1 MIRSVTAPS
10 AVPVGGAIL
19 LRHVPP
25 SFPPSVP
32 RSLPGRPD
40 TSSRRPRSLLAASLL
55 AASVLAHAVPLGAQP
70 PATSVAPGTR
80 LNLVEARLSEAIRS
94 LAAALGLNV
103 VLADVPDRRVSFTSA
118 GPLAAREVGAVLES
132 ILEANGLV
140 LVQQGGVA
148 RVLPADRAPATGPLG
163 VGFTLADPP
172 PLGLITQ
179 LVPLQSIRADEG
191 AETLRQ
197 LAAPTARIEP
207 VVRSNALLITDR
219 GANVARYLEVLA
231 RLDASAQ
238 GEAGLRTYVVP
249 LKYAGAEDL
258 AATLGQLF
266 GLGTTASR
274 SGSLADRGLG
284 RALDTFRQR
293 EQDQFR
299 QRQLV
304 PAPGIVSPNASQ
316 PIAPQ
321 SAGAPSNVSAPTT
334 FGTRGDSSG
343 APPAGA
349 LVGQTTIVASG
360 PTNALIIRTQP
371 PNFPLLRETIV
382 ALDARPVQVL
392 LEVTVAEVALGR
404 GAEFGIDWAAAGRAT
419 TGAAPSGAGQFGNQV
434 TDTLP
439 VENAGLLVRRLLRFD
454 NLDVRALLR
463 AVSTRNQVRVISTP
477 EILAMNN
484 REARILVGSKV
495 PFIASSRLGDF
506 SRDQAVQY
514 QDVGTTLTIVP
525 TVNDDDYVS
534 VQILQEV
541 SALTSQTLPSALNA
555 PVITT
560 REAATRAVLRDGQTV
575 VIAGLIGDERST
587 VQTGI
592 PLLMDIPFLGNVFRR
607 TGVTRN
613 RTELA
618 IFVTPHVVRADA
630 DADRLRERARR
641 RLEAVPAP
649 PPEQ

>member
-1 MIRSVTAPS
+1 MRRT
-10 AVPVGGAIL
+10 
-19 LRHVPP
+19 LRHALA
-25 SFPPSVP
+25 SA
-32 RSLPGRPD
+32 RPYVLAAA
-40 TSSRRPRSLLAASLL
+40 LLAVAPPT
-55 AASVLAHAVPLGAQP
+55 VRAQQP
-70 PATSVAPGTR
+70 VVTPGTR
-80 LNLVEARLSEAIRS
+80 LNLVDARLSDAIRS

-103 VLADVPDRRVSFTSA
+103 VLSDVPDRRVTFTSA
-118 GPLAAREVGAVLES
+118 TALGAREVGSVLES
-132 ILEANGLV
+132 LLEAHGLV
-140 LVQQGGVA
+140 LVQQGAVA
-148 RVLPADRAPATGPLG
+148 RVLPADRAPATGPVG
-163 VGFTLADPP
+163 VGMTLSDPP

-179 LVPLQSIRADEG
+179 LVPLQGIRADEG
-191 AETLRQ
+191 AATLRQ
-197 LAAPTARIEP
+197 LASPTARIEP
-207 VVRSNALLITDR
+207 VARSNALLITDR

-231 RLDASAQ
+231 RLDAPAQ

-266 GLGTTASR
+266 GLGSAGGR
-274 SGSLADRGLG
+274 GGSLADRGLG

-293 EQDQFR
+293 ELDQFT

-304 PAPGIVSPNASQ
+304 PSPGAITRDASQ
-316 PIAPQ
+316 PIAPRA
-321 SAGAPSNVSAPTT
+321 AGTPSDAPPSTAY
-334 FGTRGDSSG
+334 GTRPDSG
-343 APPAGA
+343 AQAAGA
-349 LVGQTTIVASG
+349 LVGQTVIVANA

-371 PNFPLLRETIV
+371 PNFPLLRETIE
-382 ALDARPVQVL
+382 ALDARPVQVM

-404 GAEFGIDWAAAGRAT
+404 GTEFGIDWAAEGRNT
-419 TGAAPSGAGQFGNQV
+419 TGGVANSAAQYGNRV
-434 TDTLP
+434 ADTLP
-439 VENAGLLVRRLLRFD
+439 VGNPGLLVRRLLRFD
-454 NLDVRALLR
+454 DLDVRALLR
-463 AVSTRNQVRVISTP
+463 TVSTRNQVKVLSTP

-495 PFIASSRLGDF
+495 PFVASSRLGDF

-575 VIAGLIGDERST
+575 VIAGLIGDERF
-587 VQTGI
+587 VEQTGI
-592 PLLMDIPFLGNVFRR
+592 PLLMEIPWLGNLFRKSS
-607 TGVTRN
+607 VTRN

-641 RLEAVPAP
+641 RIDSVPSAP
-649 PPEQ
+649 PEE